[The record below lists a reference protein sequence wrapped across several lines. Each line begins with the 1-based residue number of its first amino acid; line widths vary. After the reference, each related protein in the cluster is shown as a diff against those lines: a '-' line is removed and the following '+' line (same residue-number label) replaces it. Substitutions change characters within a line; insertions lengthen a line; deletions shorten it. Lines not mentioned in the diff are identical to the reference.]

1 MKYHDKSILCLTYAE
16 YVACF
21 GSELYK
27 SDKKRGKLLIYGL
40 GGNGREILIDY
51 EALPEDRRAAIVK
64 RFGDPYQYIVKQPLI
79 DWAKINWNKKAFDFY
94 NNTNK
99 KGYSLPSGLNLP
111 EDYRDKYTKAAT
123 YLDGIDHYTTDK
135 IALKRDYNI
144 NMQAFWGIVADI
156 IKAEEVALPANETR
170 LKERLKKY
178 KTEGFKS
185 LIEEFRFSN
194 DNSKKVKDQL
204 AEDILMKLV
213 ANGNKLD
220 DEVIAMSYNSWA
232 SENGRKVI
240 TGPAVGYRRRTY
252 YHEVALE
259 RDGKASTYSTY
270 SKQTQQSRAT
280 SPLMLINSDDN
291 VLDLYFKEIT
301 YSNGKKATNNYWRP
315 VMYVV
320 IDTFNDY
327 ILGYAVGETVTIEL
341 IKQAYRNAIA
351 HITELTGAPYLWAQA
366 KTDKWAI
373 DPKLEGELASFL
385 KMGGE
390 TTFFTAAVA
399 QSKYIERVFG
409 KPLHKILKVYPNYS
423 GANIT
428 AKTRINTDAMQK
440 RAKDFPDKSRAGEV
454 IEMTINAM
462 RHSISGGTEKS
473 KQELWLEAFHASD
486 FCKGRSI
493 TNERKLELVGVRHEP
508 REPVR
513 LQATGL
519 KFQVNN
525 VKYHFDIPAQLFPQ
539 YNDRKVELIYDPYD
553 MSQVLVTDHRGLR
566 FVADKYIYQPA
577 AIADMK
583 PGDGKRLNERN
594 EDKKLIAAKLVE
606 SCQSRDERLQRS
618 NIDAQSLLQASVLT
632 KSINHK
638 AQKTLTGYHA
648 EGEDN
653 VVQLPIVERITQSI
667 YDEM

>member
-1 MKYHDKSILCLTYAE
+1 
-16 YVACF
+16 
-21 GSELYK
+21 
-27 SDKKRGKLLIYGL
+27 
-40 GGNGREILIDY
+40 
-51 EALPEDRRAAIVK
+51 
-64 RFGDPYQYIVKQPLI
+64 
-79 DWAKINWNKKAFDFY
+79 
-94 NNTNK
+94 
-99 KGYSLPSGLNLP
+99 
-111 EDYRDKYTKAAT
+111 
-123 YLDGIDHYTTDK
+123 
-135 IALKRDYNI
+135 
-144 NMQAFWGIVADI
+144 
-156 IKAEEVALPANETR
+156 
-170 LKERLKKY
+170 
-178 KTEGFKS
+178 
-185 LIEEFRFSN
+185 
-194 DNSKKVKDQL
+194 
-204 AEDILMKLV
+204 
-213 ANGNKLD
+213 
-220 DEVIAMSYNSWA
+220 
-232 SENGRKVI
+232 
-240 TGPAVGYRRRTY
+240 
-252 YHEVALE
+252 
-259 RDGKASTYSTY
+259 
-270 SKQTQQSRAT
+270 
-280 SPLMLINSDDN
+280 
-291 VLDLYFKEIT
+291 
-301 YSNGKKATNNYWRP
+301 
-315 VMYVV
+315 MYVV

-341 IKQAYRNAIA
+341 IKQAYRNAIN
-351 HITELTGAPYLWAQA
+351 HITELTGAPYLWKQA

-373 DPKLEGELASFL
+373 DPKLEGELATFL

-390 TTFFTAAVA
+390 TTFFTASVA

-440 RAKDFPDKSRAGEV
+440 RAKDFPDKSRAQEV

-462 RHSISGGTEKS
+462 RHSISSGTEKS
-473 KQELWLEAFHASD
+473 KQELWLEAFHASG
-486 FCKGRSI
+486 FCKGRAI
-493 TNERKLELVGVRHEP
+493 TNERKLELVGVKHEP

-525 VKYHFDIPAQLFPQ
+525 IKYHFDIPAQLFPQ

-553 MSQVLVTDHRGLR
+553 MSQVLVTDNKGLR

-594 EDKKLIAAKLVE
+594 EDKKQIAAKLVDFV
-606 SCQSRDERLQRS
+606 QSRDERLQRA

-632 KSINHK
+632 KAMNHK